1 MQNGLQDRKMKNPSY
16 SLRAFAKY
24 LELAPQVLSEIFRG
38 KRHLPVK
45 NSQRVIDKLALSP
58 ELANEFR
65 ASLKSQKSRLKD
77 ISKLSLQSEN
87 ILSEERHYRIIAQ
100 WEYYAVITLLETA
113 RPYFDI
119 EHIAKKLDLAIDR
132 TRFVVD
138 VLLNEELIIQDE
150 EGQFVKNT
158 KKLSTTKDIPS
169 QALRDAHI
177 DILKIASEK
186 IETIPVEDRFYSAS
200 TIAIK
205 KDKLLEAKELIREFR
220 SKLAEFT
227 KGDGPD
233 EVYQMN
239 IQLFPLTVNE
249 SKKDI

>member
-1 MQNGLQDRKMKNPSY
+1 M
-16 SLRAFAKY
+16 
-24 LELAPQVLSEIFRG
+24 
-38 KRHLPVK
+38 
-45 NSQRVIDKLALSP
+45 
-58 ELANEFR
+58 
-65 ASLKSQKSRLKD
+65 
-77 ISKLSLQSEN
+77 
-87 ILSEERHYRIIAQ
+87 
-100 WEYYAVITLLETA
+100 
-113 RPYFDI
+113 
-119 EHIAKKLDLAIDR
+119 
-132 TRFVVD
+132 
-138 VLLNEELIIQDE
+138 NEELIIQDE